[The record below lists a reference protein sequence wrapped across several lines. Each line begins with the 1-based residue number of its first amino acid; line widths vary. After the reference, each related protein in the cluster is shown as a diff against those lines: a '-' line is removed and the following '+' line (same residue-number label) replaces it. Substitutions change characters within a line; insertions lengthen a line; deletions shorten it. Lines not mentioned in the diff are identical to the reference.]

1 MENELI
7 KELESKFLS
16 QSKFSNDIEEL
27 VRESGL
33 TYIESIVTYC
43 DENTIE
49 IETVSKLI
57 SKPLKER
64 IRCEAMELNYL
75 KKSSRAKLPL

>member
-16 QSKFSNDIEEL
+16 QSKFSTDIEEL
-27 VRESGL
+27 VKESGL

-43 DENTIE
+43 DENTID

-64 IRCEAMELNYL
+64 IRCEAMQLNYL

>member
-27 VRESGL
+27 VRTSGL

-43 DENTIE
+43 DENTID
-49 IETVSKLI
+49 IGTVSKLI

-64 IRCEAMELNYL
+64 IRCEAMQLNYL

>member
-1 MENELI
+1 MENEII

-43 DENTIE
+43 DENTID

>member
-16 QSKFSNDIEEL
+16 QSKFSTDIEEL

-43 DENTIE
+43 DENTID
-49 IETVSKLI
+49 IESVSKLI

-64 IRCEAMELNYL
+64 IRCEAMQLNYL

>member
-1 MENELI
+1 MENEII

-43 DENTIE
+43 DENTID

-64 IRCEAMELNYL
+64 IRCEAMQLNYL

>member
-43 DENTIE
+43 DENTID

-64 IRCEAMELNYL
+64 IRCEAMQLNYL

>member
-16 QSKFSNDIEEL
+16 QSKFSTDIEEL
-27 VRESGL
+27 VRETGL

-43 DENTIE
+43 DENTID
-49 IETVSKLI
+49 IESVSKLI

-64 IRCEAMELNYL
+64 IRCEAMQLNYL